1 MIKTEIV
8 EINDKRFIHTW
19 SDGDYTIMRDGIE
32 YDEAYDPIDTGRVYT
47 ETSHIIETI
56 TEDIEELKAKY
67 ADVVQKY
74 NSAEARA
81 ERLDRIKARIIE
93 LRDKATLQTTKAIYN
108 AILQLFDEED

>member
-1 MIKTEIV
+1 MKMNNQT
-8 EINDKRFIHTW
+8 
-19 SDGDYTIMRDGIE
+19 
-32 YDEAYDPIDTGRVYT
+32 YDV
-47 ETSHIIETI
+47 
-56 TEDIEELKAKY
+56 L
-67 ADVVQKY
+67 KY